1 MTLDALP
8 HVGRAIPELNEKTVR
23 EVSLYSYRI
32 IYQIQPT
39 HIDILAIIH
48 KRRDLKAG
56 DIAL

>member
-8 HVGRAIPELNEKTVR
+8 RIGHVVRELNEKTVR
-23 EVSLYSYRI
+23 EVALYSYRI

-39 HIDILAIIH
+39 HIDILAVIH
-48 KRRDLKAG
+48 KRRDLEAG